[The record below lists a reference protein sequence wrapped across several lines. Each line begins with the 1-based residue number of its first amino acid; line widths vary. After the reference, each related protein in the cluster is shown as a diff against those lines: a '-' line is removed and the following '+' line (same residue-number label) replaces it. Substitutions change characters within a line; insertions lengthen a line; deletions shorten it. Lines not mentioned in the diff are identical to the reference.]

1 MHSGVLLM
9 SFVLVEYIMT
19 NRDWSGLGI
28 ED

>member
-1 MHSGVLLM
+1 MYSGVLLM

-19 NRDWSGLGI
+19 NKAWSGLGT